1 MGLGKDF
8 CLLTV
13 APVDESEELSIIGV
27 LISQPKLVSAFTNP
41 FNLPEVCS
49 FGARNSLSWC
59 LREGINACSLSGLL
73 SAVEPRIGI
82 MNSKAK
88 RLATLVRELRDSQSQ
103 GQFAKKLGVSRSTV
117 TLWESGLAWPEA
129 ENLQKLAIL
138 KGWNLEEI
146 QTYLI
151 EGELPER
158 EPLEEMLDRVRSLPS
173 EALAQVAAVAVQTLA
188 ARTGSTV

>member
-1 MGLGKDF
+1 
-8 CLLTV
+8 
-13 APVDESEELSIIGV
+13 
-27 LISQPKLVSAFTNP
+27 
-41 FNLPEVCS
+41 
-49 FGARNSLSWC
+49 
-59 LREGINACSLSGLL
+59 
-73 SAVEPRIGI
+73 
-82 MNSKAK
+82 MNTKAK
-88 RLATLVRELRDSQSQ
+88 RLATLVRELRGSQSQ

-129 ENLQKLAIL
+129 ENLQKLASS

-158 EPLEEMLDRVRSLPS
+158 EPLDEILDRVRSLPS

>member
-1 MGLGKDF
+1 
-8 CLLTV
+8 
-13 APVDESEELSIIGV
+13 
-27 LISQPKLVSAFTNP
+27 
-41 FNLPEVCS
+41 
-49 FGARNSLSWC
+49 
-59 LREGINACSLSGLL
+59 
-73 SAVEPRIGI
+73 

-129 ENLQKLAIL
+129 ENLQKLASS

-151 EGELPER
+151 KGELPER
-158 EPLEEMLDRVRSLPS
+158 EPLEEILDRVRSLPS